1 MTLNIYCINK
11 TSSQNNIEII
21 KVLFIKHIRL
31 YYLTLALVSTFTAP
45 AITIASSPTSTGL
58 SKKPNPVISKI
69 NIHIHPM
76 FDESKA
82 KENNAL
88 FRLANRL
95 HVDTDSKVISNDL
108 LFAEGDALDHQKL
121 LESERILRS
130 RRYLNNA
137 KISNKELA
145 DGSTEV
151 DIDVNE
157 VWTMF
162 PTLSYLRSGG
172 NTEYSFGVK
181 DSNFLGS
188 GKAFNIFREK
198 NSDRMG
204 DSFEYQDTNTGWHQ
218 TNASLAYTDND
229 DGSKQKFSLVR
240 PFFSLRTPSA
250 GGFSY
255 EKFDREESVYNEGD
269 KVDRY
274 THLSEHQHV
283 FYGNKFK
290 ISNDINV
297 YRWSIGFSKQK
308 DTFTRLSEAPNI
320 IVPPENR
327 DLNISWFE
335 YQYIRNSFVKSYNVQ
350 QINRVEDINFGLQ
363 TTLRIGHVNSTVKAN
378 DNSLEVHLKV
388 ADGYRLSKN
397 HLLFTNLS
405 INGFHKDGLITNGL
419 AKAQIQYHWH
429 NFSRGQLYIDWEGAR
444 GKNLFTDQ
452 YLYLG
457 GNNGLRGYPDFYQE
471 GDRRYLFSLE
481 QRFFGQREWLSLFY
495 LGYAFF
501 YDQGRAWGNSL
512 VNQVEDKEL
521 RDVGFGLRF
530 SGTRVGGQ
538 DQGSSNILH
547 LDIAKPLDGGSDIS
561 DLEWILKVKSS
572 L

>member
-1 MTLNIYCINK
+1 M
-11 TSSQNNIEII
+11 
-21 KVLFIKHIRL
+21 
-31 YYLTLALVSTFTAP
+31 LALVSTFTAP
-45 AITIASSPTSTGL
+45 AITIASSPTTTDL
-58 SKKPNPVISKI
+58 SKKPTPVISKI

-76 FDESKA
+76 FDETKA

-95 HVDTDSKVISNDL
+95 HIDTDSKVISNDL
-108 LFAEGDALDHQKL
+108 LFAEGDTLNHQKL

-137 KISNKELA
+137 TISNKELA

-157 VWTMF
+157 VWTLF
-162 PTLSYLRSGG
+162 PTLSYSRSGG

-188 GKAFNIFREK
+188 GKAFNISREK
-198 NSDRMG
+198 NTDRTG

-218 TNASLAYTDND
+218 ANASLAYTDND
-229 DGSKQKFSLVR
+229 DGSKQKLSLVR
-240 PFFSLRTPSA
+240 PFFSLSTPSA

-274 THLSEHQHV
+274 THLSEHQHI
-283 FYGNKFK
+283 FYGNKFE
-290 ISNDINV
+290 ISNTVNV
-297 YRWSIGFSKQK
+297 HRWNIGFSKQK
-308 DTFTRLSEAPNI
+308 DTFTRLPKAPNI
-320 IVPPENR
+320 IALPETR
-327 DLNISWFE
+327 DFNISWFE
-335 YQYIRNSFVKSYNVQ
+335 YQYIRNGFVKSYNVQ

-363 TTLRIGHVNSTVKAN
+363 TSAKIGHVNSTVDAY
-378 DNSLEVHLKV
+378 DNSLELRLKV
-388 ADGYRLSKN
+388 ARGYRLSKN

-405 INGFHKDGLITNGL
+405 INGFHKNGLIANGL
-419 AKAQIQYHWH
+419 AKAHIRYHWH
-429 NFSRGQLYIDWEGAR
+429 NFSRGQLYIDWAGAR

-481 QRFFGQREWLSLFY
+481 QRFYGEREWLSLFY

-501 YDQGRAWGNSL
+501 YDQGRAWGDSL
-512 VNQVEDKEL
+512 VSQAEDKEL

-547 LDIAKPLDGGSDIS
+547 FDIAKPLDGDSDIS
-561 DLEWILKVKSS
+561 DLQWILKVKSS
-572 L
+572 F

>member
-1 MTLNIYCINK
+1 M
-11 TSSQNNIEII
+11 
-21 KVLFIKHIRL
+21 
-31 YYLTLALVSTFTAP
+31 LALVSTFIAP
-45 AITIASSPTSTGL
+45 AFTIASSLTTTDL
-58 SKKPNPVISKI
+58 NKKPNPVISKI

-76 FDESKA
+76 FDETKA
-82 KENNAL
+82 KENNSL

-95 HVDTDSKVISNDL
+95 HIDTDSKVISNDL
-108 LFAEGDALDHQKL
+108 LFAEGDTLNHQKL

-137 KISNKELA
+137 TISNKELA

-151 DIDVNE
+151 DINVNE
-157 VWTMF
+157 VWTLF
-162 PTLSYLRSGG
+162 PTLSYSRSGG

-198 NSDRMG
+198 NTDRTG
-204 DSFEYQDTNTGWHQ
+204 DSFEYQDTNTGWYQ

-229 DGSKQKFSLVR
+229 DGSKQKLSLVR
-240 PFFSLRTPSA
+240 PFFSLSSPSA

-274 THLSEHQHV
+274 THLSEHQHI
-283 FYGNKFK
+283 FYGNKFE
-290 ISNDINV
+290 ISNTINV
-297 YRWSIGFSKQK
+297 HRWNIGFSKQK
-308 DTFTRLSEAPNI
+308 DTFTRLPKAPNI
-320 IVPPENR
+320 IALPEAR
-327 DLNISWFE
+327 DFNISWFE
-335 YQYIRNSFVKSYNVQ
+335 YQYIRNGFVKSYNVQ
-350 QINRVEDINFGLQ
+350 QINRVEDINLGLQ
-363 TTLRIGHVNSTVKAN
+363 TSAKIGHVNSTVGTY
-378 DNSLEVHLKV
+378 DNSLELRLKV
-388 ADGYRLSKN
+388 ARGYRLSKN

-405 INGFHKDGLITNGL
+405 INGFHKNGLIANGL
-419 AKAQIQYHWH
+419 AKAHIRYHWH
-429 NFSRGQLYIDWEGAR
+429 NFSRGQFYIDWAGAR

-481 QRFFGQREWLSLFY
+481 QRFYGEREWLSLFY

-501 YDQGRAWGNSL
+501 YDQGRAWGDSL
-512 VNQVEDKEL
+512 VSQAEDKEL

-547 LDIAKPLDGGSDIS
+547 FDIAKPLDGDSDIS
-561 DLEWILKVKSS
+561 DLQWILKVKSS
-572 L
+572 F